1 MSLRVLVDGVVLSQP
16 MGGVRRHN
24 QELLP
29 RLAHLLA
36 AGGGSLA
43 LLEGRD
49 GIPFELGPDIERIQ
63 SRVPASPPLVRA
75 TMEGRELRAL
85 LARRTFDVVHTAHMP
100 VPRGLTGALSVTLHD
115 LRALEGAHTP
125 LSRRLIAGKVIGS
138 ALGRAKA
145 VVCVSESVRAQ
156 LIERFRVA
164 PDRLHVVPN
173 AADHFA
179 PLPRKPASD
188 APILC
193 LGHVEPRKN
202 LELVIRALALDP
214 GLPRLVI
221 AGASKGQEPARLR
234 ELAEALNVAARVEF
248 LGPFASDALPTLLAT
263 AAVLA
268 MPSRLEGFG
277 IPVLEAQRARCP
289 VAVSRIDALME
300 IAGPTSPCFAPDD
313 PADCARALRAALSAD
328 PARIDAAERS
338 AARFAWDDSARRML
352 EAWRSAARPTG

>member
-29 RLAHLLA
+29 RLARLLA
-36 AGGGSLA
+36 ADGGSLA
-43 LLEGRD
+43 LLEGRE
-49 GIPFELGPDIERIQ
+49 GIPFELGPDIERIE

-75 TMEGRELRAL
+75 TLEGRELRAL
-85 LARRTFDVVHTAHMP
+85 LARRSFDVVHTAHLP
-100 VPRGLTGALSVTLHD
+100 VPRGIAAALTVTLHD
-115 LRALEGAHTP
+115 LRAMEGAHTP

-138 ALGRAKA
+138 AMGRAK
-145 VVCVSESVRAQ
+145 VVICVSESVRGQ
-156 LIERFRVA
+156 LIERFRIPA
-164 PDRLHVVPN
+164 DRSRVVPN
-173 AADHFA
+173 AADHFE
-179 PLPRKPASD
+179 PLPRRPEPD

-214 GLPRLVI
+214 TLPRLTI
-221 AGASKGQEPARLR
+221 AGAAKGQEQARLR
-234 ELAEALNVAARVEF
+234 DLSEELGVASRVAF
-248 LGPFASDALPTLLAT
+248 LGPFDAGALPALLAK

-289 VAVSRIDALME
+289 VAVSRIGALVE
-300 IAGPTSPCFAPDD
+300 VAGPTAPSFSPDD
-313 PADCARALRAALSAD
+313 PRECARALHV
-328 PARIDAAERS
+328 ARIAGPAQLDAAERS
-338 AARFAWDDSARRML
+338 AARFTWDGSARRML
-352 EAWRSAARPTG
+352 DAWRSAAGLQA